1 MAPLVLR
8 NNVKEIL
15 HNRNCQLC
23 AAASSY
29 HCLPF
34 SLKSPK
40 AQILRPL
47 QNFKDTGYLT
57 VAPYIFLPIFSN
69 SSFLPPLSSFI
80 SFSSTIFHIILI
92 MWVWRMEFVKISL
105 FIDIF
110 LYSHHLSAWFSIDTV
125 RKNSVS
131 VIHGSNRVDKW
142 FFLRKHFKTSTKRVL
157 AFDHQYWES

>member
-8 NNVKEIL
+8 NNVKETL

-40 AQILRPL
+40 AQILRLL

-57 VAPYIFLPIFSN
+57 VAPYIFLPIFFN
-69 SSFLPPLSSFI
+69 RSSLPPLSSFI
-80 SFSSTIFHIILI
+80 SFSSTIFHIILT

-105 FIDIF
+105 VIDIF
-110 LYSHHLSAWFSIDTV
+110 LYSHHLSTWFSIDIA
-125 RKNSVS
+125 RRNSVS
-131 VIHGSNRVDKW
+131 VIHGSNRVDKL
-142 FFLRKHFKTSTKRVL
+142 FFYVKHVKTSTKRVL

>member
-1 MAPLVLR
+1 M
-8 NNVKEIL
+8 KEIL

-40 AQILRPL
+40 AQILTPL
-47 QNFKDTGYLT
+47 RSFKDTGYLI
-57 VAPYIFLPIFSN
+57 VAPTIFTSYLFKHG
-69 SSFLPPLSSFI
+69 SSLPPLSSFI
-80 SFSSTIFHIILI
+80 SLSSTIFHIILT

-110 LYSHHLSAWFSIDTV
+110 LYSHHLSAWFSIDIV
-125 RKNSVS
+125 RRNSVS
-131 VIHGSNRVDKW
+131 VIHGSNRVDKL
-142 FFLRKHFKTSTKRVL
+142 FFSRKHVKTSTKRVL